1 MNYNMP
7 IHFVSRIIKKLLSN
21 DNLSQTKTALILGAT
36 FKENCPDLRNSK
48 VFDIYKELSDYNF
61 QIEVHDPVA
70 DFSELSELYQG
81 SAIETLK
88 KDKKYDV
95 LIIAVSHKEF
105 LKLDHESFINENTVV
120 FDVKGMFPDKPY
132 LRL

>member
-1 MNYNMP
+1 MR
-7 IHFVSRIIKKLLSN
+7 V
-21 DNLSQTKTALILGAT
+21 
-36 FKENCPDLRNSK
+36 
-48 VFDIYKELSDYNF
+48 
-61 QIEVHDPVA
+61 
-70 DFSELSELYQG
+70 
-81 SAIETLK
+81 SAIESIS

-105 LKLDHESFINENTVV
+105 LKLDPESFINENSVV